1 MASLR
6 ARHSRT
12 CALGGIETKAPANE
26 RERMPG
32 CTCKPTYSIRG
43 ASGKGHERIGRDLR
57 TALRAVRKRQVDLD
71 AGEFVPQTNVRFDAW
86 AERWLRSLER
96 KASTT
101 ASYSSTLAYAV
112 EALGSKHVRRVMPAD
127 VAAFNRAL
135 REAGLSDST
144 RAKHLR
150 VLHACFQSAVSHG
163 YAAQNPVARIPKG
176 EKPRAQKREAGYF
189 ETDELA
195 PIANALPDGLY
206 RTAYLLALQAG
217 IRQGELVA
225 LTWGDVDFGDQT
237 LRVRRSV
244 TAGVLSDTKSHEA
257 RTVDLSADAADLLG
271 RWWQAQTRDG
281 WREPDAL
288 VFASETGGFLRG
300 DSLYYR
306 LRQAMRLASVPVQG
320 PTGEPRGWHSLRH
333 TYAKLALEHGAS
345 ITWLQRQFGH
355 SSITVT
361 IDRYGHWERA
371 AAKREAS
378 KLDGAF
384 TC

>member
-12 CALGGIETKAPANE
+12 CALGGIETKAPQSE
-26 RERMPG
+26 RERVAG
-32 CTCKPTYSIRG
+32 CTCRPTYSIRG
-43 ASGKGHERIGRDLR
+43 AAGKGHERVGRDLR
-57 TALRAVRKRQVDLD
+57 AALRANRKRQVELD
-71 AGEFVPQTNVRFDAW
+71 AGEFVPQQNIRFDTW

-96 KASTT
+96 KPSTV
-101 ASYSSTLAYAV
+101 ASYHSTLAYA
-112 EALGSKHVRRVMPAD
+112 ADTFGTKHVRRVTPTD
-127 VAAFNRAL
+127 VAALSRRL
-135 REAGLSDST
+135 RDDGLSDST

-150 VLHACFQSAVSHG
+150 VLHACLASAVSHG
-163 YAAQNPVARIPKG
+163 YAAQNPVARIPTG
-176 EKPRAQKREAGYF
+176 EKPRPQKREAGYF
-189 ETDELA
+189 ESDELA
-195 PIANALPDGLY
+195 PIANAVPDGTY
-206 RTAYLLALQAG
+206 RTALLLALQTG
-217 IRQGELVA
+217 LRQGELVA
-225 LTWGDVDFGDQT
+225 LTWADVDLGEQT

-244 TAGVLSDTKSHEA
+244 TAGVLSGTKSHEA
-257 RTVDLSADAADLLG
+257 RTVDLSGDAADLLG

-281 WREPDAL
+281 WREHDAL
-288 VFASETGGFLRG
+288 VFPAETGGFLRG

-306 LRQAMRLASVPVQG
+306 LRQAMAKAGVPFRG

-333 TYAKLALEHGAS
+333 TYARLALERGAS
-345 ITWLQRQFGH
+345 ITWLQRQLGH

-384 TC
+384 AY